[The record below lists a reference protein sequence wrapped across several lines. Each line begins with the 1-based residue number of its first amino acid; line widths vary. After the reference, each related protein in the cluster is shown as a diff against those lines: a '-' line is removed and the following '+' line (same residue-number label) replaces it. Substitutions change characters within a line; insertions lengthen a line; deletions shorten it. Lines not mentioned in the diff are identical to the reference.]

1 METQTVSQG
10 IIRAASGN
18 DLAALE
24 AFIKPFVEDRKLL
37 PRTYDELSEFLGN
50 FFVAEMDGRIV
61 GCAALEIYSW
71 KLAEVRSLAV
81 APDAQGM
88 GIGKR
93 LVEACVE
100 RARERRILEVMA
112 ITSSDGFFMSCGF
125 DYTLPGEKKALFIQ
139 TRELYPGTF
148 SELFL

>member
-1 METQTVSQG
+1 METQTLSKV
-10 IIRAASGN
+10 IIRAATGN

-81 APDAQGM
+81 APETQGM

-100 RARERRILEVMA
+100 RAQERRILEVMA

-139 TRELYPGTF
+139 TREL
-148 SELFL
+148 